1 MVRLVEVV
9 LKPGKRA
16 CPPLA
21 TPAAGPAAWDARPT
35 PATPGW
41 GCRGNY
47 TTAGDA
53 SILDVVTGKEPRTFL
68 GDFYEEIAIIGAL
81 LLIGGLFISEHIN
94 YNRWIIPAIVTFT
107 WCFVFLFRLA
117 VVRYNLQSW
126 KPGD

>member
-21 TPAAGPAAWDARPT
+21 TPAAGQAAWDARPT

-53 SILDVVTGKEPRTFL
+53 STFRHLLEQNEFGGQIFQTVKAHLKEHGMAMKQGTIIDATL
-68 GDFYEEIAIIGAL
+68 IAAPSSTL
-81 LLIGGLFISEHIN
+81 TEAGGRAWRSH
-94 YNRWIIPAIVTFT
+94 
-107 WCFVFLFRLA
+107 
-117 VVRYNLQSW
+117 
-126 KPGD
+126 